1 MISDLRLGGGAPV
14 PGSWSGRSLSNAMV
28 MVMSYLDRWQP
39 KMTLKMPAWAR
50 PVLTPDSATQMTEH
64 FGVQ

>member
-1 MISDLRLGGGAPV
+1 M

-39 KMTLKMPAWAR
+39 KMTLKMPVSAR
-50 PVLTPDSATQMTEH
+50 PVLTPDSATQMMTEH